1 MAGRRSFANKVR
13 TVETLAQFFAAAVSS
28 GLADW
33 GLGIAF
39 VAVCALLLARMSL
52 KLPRG
57 SRKAAAPAIV
67 RDAVELLPL
76 PSREPENPAT
86 LGEMQAQAAFQIDA
100 AEHALNR
107 LLAECASVA
116 AVPVSPTVT
125 AQRELPKAAEKPD
138 RSSLAA

>member
-1 MAGRRSFANKVR
+1 MAWRRSFANKVR
-13 TVETLAQFFAAAVSS
+13 TVETLAQFFATALSS

-52 KLPRG
+52 KLPR
-57 SRKAAAPAIV
+57 SARKATAPAV
-67 RDAVELLPL
+67 VQDAAELPL
-76 PSREPENPAT
+76 ASREPENPAT

-107 LLAECASVA
+107 LLAECAPLA
-116 AVPVSPTVT
+116 AVSVSPTVT

>member
-1 MAGRRSFANKVR
+1 
-13 TVETLAQFFAAAVSS
+13 
-28 GLADW
+28 
-33 GLGIAF
+33 
-39 VAVCALLLARMSL
+39 
-52 KLPRG
+52 
-57 SRKAAAPAIV
+57 
-67 RDAVELLPL
+67 
-76 PSREPENPAT
+76 
-86 LGEMQAQAAFQIDA
+86 MQAQAAFQIDA